1 LDRARQ
7 IIRTSTYSQ
16 RRMACVRFVEREPHW
31 QENGMA
37 RTSASTAKRAAPPL
51 AYPRWPRTCVVVA
64 DAGSARVLEATR
76 RPTAGGRPGAIRFD
90 EMLRLE
96 NPAARLSARELV
108 TDDTGRVFDSGS
120 RVGHGPK
127 SHARHGAQSD
137 YDPHDVEVERFA
149 RRLGLRLDAERRRG
163 GIEKLIVI
171 AAPRFLGTLRQQ
183 LPAATRRL
191 VTREIHRDLVRA
203 SDQTISRAAFSGTG

>member
-1 LDRARQ
+1 
-7 IIRTSTYSQ
+7 
-16 RRMACVRFVEREPHW
+16 MACVTLLHAIPVGRRD
-31 QENGMA
+31 GMA
-37 RTSASTAKRAAPPL
+37 RTSASTAKRAASQL
-51 AYPRWPRTCVVVA
+51 AWPRWPRTCVVVA

-76 RPTAGGRPGAIRFD
+76 RPTAGGRPGVIRFD
-90 EMLRLE
+90 EVLHLE

-127 SHARHGAQSD
+127 THARHGAQSD

-149 RRLGLRLDAERRRG
+149 RRLALRLDAQRRRT
-163 GIEKLIVI
+163 GIEELIVI
-171 AAPRFLGTLRQQ
+171 AAPRFLGVLRQQ

-203 SDQTISRAAFSGTG
+203 SDTIIRRAAFSAAD